1 MRMMGIYKSNNNFK
15 ENLINETI
23 AGFEEYLRTTTNA
36 TTLTVFNE
44 GRHIDGSLQDATF
57 NNRTYGDEK
66 IFLCRIN
73 EILEVG
79 DYVLWKKKPFLVTA
93 EDRNTSPT
101 HKTFIIRP
109 CNNVIDVEVN
119 GELRPLYLVIDG
131 SIAKFKET
139 DTIAMHNDE
148 LRMVMGNC
156 AESET
161 LKENS
166 KVILKGKRF
175 RITSIEDLTANYLDY
190 KAITYA
196 YIKRELN
203 TSSDAIY
210 DISEEDKED
219 KVQIDNSIS
228 GVMNNMFGKKE
239 GDGNG
244 KCR

>member
-1 MRMMGIYKSNNNFK
+1 
-15 ENLINETI
+15 
-23 AGFEEYLRTTTNA
+23 
-36 TTLTVFNE
+36 
-44 GRHIDGSLQDATF
+44 
-57 NNRTYGDEK
+57 
-66 IFLCRIN
+66 
-73 EILEVG
+73 
-79 DYVLWKKKPFLVTA
+79 
-93 EDRNTSPT
+93 
-101 HKTFIIRP
+101 
-109 CNNVIDVEVN
+109 
-119 GELRPLYLVIDG
+119 
-131 SIAKFKET
+131 
-139 DTIAMHNDE
+139 MHNDE

-190 KAITYA
+190 KGITYA

-239 GDGNG
+239 GEG
-244 KCR
+244 K